1 MILKI
6 IGEFETGLIDEIV
19 NLRAQNI
26 FCNFNQ
32 DWEFGSDWKDKFRL
46 IHFLTVVECKT
57 LSAAELTNNQ
67 WVRSLSSAAL
77 NEFAV
82 WVQP

>member
-6 IGEFETGLIDEIV
+6 MGEFETGLIDKIV

-32 DWEFGSDWKDKFRL
+32 DWEFGSD
-46 IHFLTVVECKT
+46 
-57 LSAAELTNNQ
+57 
-67 WVRSLSSAAL
+67 
-77 NEFAV
+77 
-82 WVQP
+82 